1 MNVIDV
7 VVVKA
12 LGFDSVPVMDLLT
25 VTCDRD
31 FQLML
36 LQAESIHKFVNPCV
50 HWVIINEEDV
60 DIEYWKTTL
69 SPYYTKH
76 TLKLLTLKDFKPIDS
91 NIGWIRQQVLK
102 LRIAEYT
109 DNDYLILD
117 TKFFFVKPTD
127 LSFWED
133 KLGDGNLYTLDNS
146 SAYSCWRPASALYAS
161 KLNLPE
167 LEDIFFTSPF
177 KLKIEYLKNV
187 DMDFLQECLLIKPEN
202 GHASEYVLYS
212 YLARSEI
219 KHNTGKILETS
230 DVSLVTNR
238 HVGNLTNLEGLAF
251 LMKKA
256 LTAKNDNNIKT
267 LGLHSHYLKSAS
279 KEHLKFINYFIKSLG
294 LTTQL

>member
-1 MNVIDV
+1 
-7 VVVKA
+7 
-12 LGFDSVPVMDLLT
+12 MDLLT

-50 HWVIINEEDV
+50 HWVIINEESV
-60 DIEYWKTTL
+60 DIEYWHTALK
-69 SPYYTKH
+69 PYYTRH
-76 TLKLLTLKDFKPIDS
+76 TLKLLTLKDFKPIIS
-91 NIGWIRQQVLK
+91 PHGWVRQQVLK

-117 TKFFFVKPTD
+117 TKFFFLKPTD
-127 LSFWED
+127 LSFWEN
-133 KLGDGNLYTLDNS
+133 KLGDGNLYTLNNS

-187 DMDFLQECLLIKPEN
+187 DMDFLQECLLTGSEISTYYV
-202 GHASEYVLYS
+202 SEYVLYS

-219 KHNTGKILETS
+219 KHNTGKVLETN
-230 DVSLVTNR
+230 DVSLIR
-238 HVGNLTNLEGLAF
+238 LSHLKNLTDDRSLAYVV
-251 LMKKA
+251 KKA
-256 LTAKNDNNIKT
+256 MYAKYNDNIKT
-267 LGLHSHYLKSAS
+267 FGFHQLYLMSANNQ
-279 KEHLKFINYFIKSLG
+279 HLNFINYFLKSLG
-294 LTTQL
+294 FTTQLHQK